1 MTSAEALVC
10 SARLPPHTQA
20 VRKLADTKKLE
31 SQLNSEW
38 TDSK

>member
-1 MTSAEALVC
+1 MLHAQH
-10 SARLPPHTQA
+10 PPQA